1 MKKII
6 QILILFCSLVSF
18 SQTVIKVEPDQEKNK
33 HFNYFLL
40 DQDDIL
46 HHLGVDEHDGFYNL
60 KNLKL
65 DSLKTYRLYLDDAR
79 FVKIDQELNLKNN
92 DTLII
97 KLKPNPN
104 CNCRLFPKDVF
115 ISFCPYFSF
124 GAYIPKEP
132 RNLDNDLPLI
142 ISQKVK
148 DYMRLRV
155 GEDFYK
161 NIYFKK
167 GQILDSIPAK
177 KYSKNFKM
185 TTRYHYY
192 LCFAYSNIEKG
203 IGEYTSNVEL
213 DEFGNIIK
221 DINFPKNNSQINQ
234 FASYKEIKNK
244 AIAKK
249 FYKEEKTK
257 TEMYYDSNKNILIWK
272 FTNEEF
278 KPHGIF
284 LINELTYNAHTG
296 QYIDLKINEG
306 RWIE

>member
-1 MKKII
+1 MKKTI
-6 QILILFCSLVSF
+6 QIIILLYSLTSF
-18 SQTVIKVEPDQEKNK
+18 SQTIIKVEPDEEKNR

-40 DQDDIL
+40 DQDDIM
-46 HHLGVDEHDGFYNL
+46 HHLGIDEHNGFYNL

-65 DSLKTYRLYLDDAR
+65 DSLKTYRLYLDDSR

-104 CNCRLFPKDVF
+104 CNCKSFPKDVF
-115 ISFCPYFSF
+115 VSPCPYFSF

-132 RNLDNDLPLI
+132 RNLDVDLPAI

-148 DYMRLRV
+148 EYIRLRV
-155 GEDFYK
+155 GEKFYK

-167 GQILDSIPAK
+167 GQVLDSIPAK
-177 KYSKNFKM
+177 KHSRNFKM

-203 IGEYTSNVEL
+203 IGEYASNVEL

-221 DINFPKNNSQINQ
+221 EINFPKNNLKINE
-234 FASYKEIKNK
+234 FVSFKKIKNK

-249 FYKEEKTK
+249 FYNEKTQ
-257 TEMYYDSNKNILIWK
+257 TEMYYDPNKNILIWK
-272 FTNEEF
+272 FINQEF
-278 KPHGIF
+278 KPHGVF
-284 LINELTYNAHTG
+284 LSKELTYNAHTG
-296 QYIDLKINEG
+296 QYLDLKINEG
-306 RWIE
+306 QWIE

>member
-6 QILILFCSLVSF
+6 QAIIFLWALNSF
-18 SQTVIKVEPDQEKNK
+18 SQTVIKVEPDEEKNK
-33 HFNYFLL
+33 YFNYSLL
-40 DQDDIL
+40 DQDDIT
-46 HHLGVDEHDGFYNL
+46 HHMGVNEKDGFYNL

-65 DSLKTYRLYLDDAR
+65 DSLKTYRLYLDDPR
-79 FVKIDQELNLKNN
+79 FVKIDQELNLKTN

-104 CNCRLFPKDVF
+104 CNCKSFPVDVF
-115 ISFCPYFSF
+115 VSGCPYYSF
-124 GAYIPKEP
+124 GAYTPKEP
-132 RNLDNDLPLI
+132 RNLDTDVPFM
-142 ISQKVK
+142 ISQRVK
-148 DYMRLRV
+148 DYLRLRV

-167 GQILDSIPAK
+167 GQIIDSIPYK
-177 KYSKNFKM
+177 KYSKNGKI

-192 LCFAYSNIEKG
+192 LCFAYSNIDKG

-213 DEFGNIIK
+213 DEFGNTLK

-234 FASYKEIKNK
+234 FVSFKEIKNK

-249 FYKEEKTK
+249 FYNKETTK
-257 TEMYYDSNKNILIWK
+257 IEMYYEPTKNILIWK
-272 FTNEEF
+272 FINQEY
-278 KPHGIF
+278 KPHGVF

-296 QYIDLKINEG
+296 EYLDLKVSEG
-306 RWIE
+306 RWVE